1 MTPYDVDPRLLLILR
16 GPAEGRSLHVRGVY
30 VRGLAPISPPG
41 STEPASRWEFFSALS
56 FEWSFL
62 RGRRKW
68 SWTVGVRLSFGSPAA
83 LMTDRQS
90 AVYRMSRDHV
100 GGGGVANDGLQLY
113 ERDQLQDRRC
123 SHMAH
128 LCAGQPLHPL
138 GVPAWLTKAFQ
149 IFANTSTT
157 LAMALYALR
166 SVAVWKR
173 NDWLVLFVVGCLITN
188 VVLWMRLTVRPA
200 SHWNEETRACIV
212 TNTYRGL
219 SNNAS
224 MLATDVVFF
233 IVILSGVYQR
243 NSGRHIIITMYHEGL
258 FWLAIATLI
267 QLLPVIFISLDLN
280 DVMNLMFQTPAIICA
295 GIGATRMYRKIF
307 DRHAGDMLEYL
318 ESSCNEE
325 TGEIRFRRASLLVAR
340 LGHDGDGNAPR
351 CAPRAVPPG
360 REPNELY
367 VERFGECEIRLEGAE
382 SEARMTKID
391 PDLVL

>member
-1 MTPYDVDPRLLLILR
+1 MVNWRGLDTVLDQLEALLKIVHFT
-16 GPAEGRSLHVRGVY
+16 SGVY
-30 VRGLAPISPPG
+30 I
-41 STEPASRWEFFSALS
+41 WEFFSALS

-68 SWTVGVRLSFGSPAA
+68 SWTVGLYIACRVTTLAAAVSQMTGFNFTSEISCSTWLVFVR
-83 LMTDRQS
+83 
-90 AVYRMSRDHV
+90 
-100 GGGGVANDGLQLY
+100 
-113 ERDQLQDRRC
+113 
-123 SHMAH
+123 
-128 LCAGQPLHPL
+128 
-138 GVPAWLTKAFQ
+138 

-173 NDWLVLFVVGCLITN
+173 NDWLILFVVGCLITN
-188 VVLWMRLTVRPA
+188 IVLWMRLTVRPA
-200 SHWNEETRACIV
+200 SHWNEETRTCIV
-212 TNTYRGL
+212 TNTHRGL
-219 SNNAS
+219 PNNAS

-243 NSGRHIIITMYHEGL
+243 NSGRHIMITMYHEGL

-280 DVMNLMFQTPAIICA
+280 DVMNLMFQTPASKLTFRMGHVSIMNSTHSSSTVVICA

-318 ESSCNEE
+318 ESSRNEE
-325 TGEIRFRRASLLVAR
+325 TGEIRFRRQSLLVAH
-340 LGHDGDGNAPR
+340 LGHDGDRNAPR
-351 CAPRAVPPG
+351 CAPRAVPPV
-360 REPNELY
+360 RELNELY
-367 VERFGECEIRLEGAE
+367 VERFGECEIRLEGTE
-382 SEARMTKID
+382 TEARMTKID

>member
-1 MTPYDVDPRLLLILR
+1 MVDWRGLDTVLDQLEALLKVVHFT
-16 GPAEGRSLHVRGVY
+16 SGVY
-30 VRGLAPISPPG
+30 I
-41 STEPASRWEFFSALS
+41 WEFFSALS

-68 SWTVGVRLSFGSPAA
+68 SWTVALYIACRVTTLAAAVSQMTGFNFTSEISCKTWLIFVR
-83 LMTDRQS
+83 
-90 AVYRMSRDHV
+90 
-100 GGGGVANDGLQLY
+100 
-113 ERDQLQDRRC
+113 
-123 SHMAH
+123 
-128 LCAGQPLHPL
+128 
-138 GVPAWLTKAFQ
+138 

-173 NDWLVLFVVGCLITN
+173 NDWLILFVVGCLITN

-200 SHWNEETRACIV
+200 SHWNEETRTCIV
-212 TNTYRGL
+212 TNSYRGL
-219 SNNAS
+219 PNNAS

-243 NSGRHIIITMYHEGL
+243 NSGRHIMITMYHEGL

-318 ESSCNEE
+318 ESSRNEE

-340 LGHDGDGNAPR
+340 LGHDGDRNAPR

-360 REPNELY
+360 RELNELY

-382 SEARMTKID
+382 TEARMIKID